1 MFHMTTVEMYLAKQ
15 DRIILEDKQKTL
27 IALGL
32 TRKEYSPNNIKTW
45 EYDKYDYQD
54 GEKHYYKEVAIE
66 VSDEEYTQILEKTAQ
81 VEAIRAREAQ
91 ERNRKNTY
99 KVTKQWTPI
108 FKKPIDEHALS
119 DEKDKVET
127 GKSKAAK
134 SIRIMKWIIAAVA
147 IVYAIILSVDAESF
161 MPIFVAAFSVALEM
175 ALLEGFA
182 SILDYQAEQLA
193 ILRSGYKYSE
203 TAT

>member
-1 MFHMTTVEMYLAKQ
+1 MTAVEMYLAKQ
-15 DRIILEDKQKTL
+15 DRIIMKDKQKTL

-32 TRKEYSPNNIKTW
+32 TRKEYSPDNIKTR

-66 VSDEEYTQILEKTAQ
+66 VSDEEYAQILEKAAQ
-81 VEAIRAREAQ
+81 VEAIKAKEAQ
-91 ERNRKNTY
+91 KRNGNNTY
-99 KVTKQWTPI
+99 KVTKQWIPV
-108 FKKPIDEHALS
+108 FKKPVDEHALS

-147 IVYAIILSVDAESF
+147 VVYAIILSVDAESF
-161 MPIFVAAFSVALEM
+161 MPILVAAFSVALEM
-175 ALLEGFA
+175 TLFEGFA

-193 ILRSGYKYSE
+193 ILRNGYKYNE
-203 TAT
+203 TTK